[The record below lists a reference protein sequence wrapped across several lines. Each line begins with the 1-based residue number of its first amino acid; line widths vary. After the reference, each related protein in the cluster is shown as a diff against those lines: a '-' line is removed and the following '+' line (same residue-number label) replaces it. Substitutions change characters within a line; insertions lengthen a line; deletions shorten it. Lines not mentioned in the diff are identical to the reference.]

1 MITGENPAL
10 CTPFHA
16 HHLRLV
22 FIVLSLM
29 FSSSLYA
36 QRLPAGQALTIE
48 DGLGFRSVTSI
59 TQDRQGLIWIG
70 TRQGLNRYD
79 SYRFTRFG
87 NDRRADQFFPG
98 GDILIDGIHT
108 ISDSML
114 WLVADNRLYT
124 FNRNNFQYHD
134 ITESSGI
141 QGKVL
146 QLQPATDGSM
156 WAVWENEGQMF
167 LGRSEVGAS
176 FKELATVP
184 KGRRELSSLAM

>member
-10 CTPFHA
+10 YTPFYA
-16 HHLRLV
+16 HQLRMV
-22 FIVLSLM
+22 FLLLSLI
-29 FSSSLYA
+29 SASSLGA

-108 ISDSML
+108 VSDSVL
-114 WLVADNRLYT
+114 WLVADKRLYT
-124 FNRNNFQYHD
+124 FNRNNFQYRD
-134 ITESSGI
+134 ITESLAI
-141 QGKVL
+141 NGKVL
-146 QLQPATDGSM
+146 QLQPAANGSM

-167 LGRSEVGAS
+167 LGRSEA
-176 FKELATVP
+176 
-184 KGRRELSSLAM
+184 